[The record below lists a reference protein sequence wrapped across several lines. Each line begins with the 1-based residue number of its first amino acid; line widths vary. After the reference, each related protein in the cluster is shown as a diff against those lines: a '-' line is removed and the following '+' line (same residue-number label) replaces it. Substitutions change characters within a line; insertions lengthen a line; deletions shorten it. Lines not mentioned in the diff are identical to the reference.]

1 MAVTLRSV
9 LEVDEIQAFVER
21 GYVRLEGAIDG
32 DVVAACRALVDD
44 QLAVPA
50 GPPWPEPVVRGL
62 ALGSA
67 IEAAARS
74 QRLVDAVGALLD
86 GEDWEVRSNLGLFV
100 VRYPSE
106 TDPGDTGWHIDG
118 SFPGPSTDDLT
129 GWYVN
134 SRSRDRGLLL
144 LVLLTDV
151 GPDDAPTRILVG
163 SHRTMPALLEPF
175 GEEGAPALLAPLP
188 EPVGEIALATGHAGD
203 VYLCHPFLV
212 HAASWPHRGVG
223 PRIIA
228 QPPISIRGPLRLDIS
243 PDRLSPVAR
252 ALR

>member
-1 MAVTLRSV
+1 V
-9 LEVDEIQAFVER
+9 LEVDEVQAFVER
-21 GYVRLEGAIDG
+21 GYLRLEGAIDG
-32 DVVAACRALVDD
+32 DTTAVCRALVHD
-44 QLAVPA
+44 QLEVPA
-50 GPPWPEPVVRGL
+50 GPPWPGPVVRGL
-62 ALGSA
+62 ALGPA
-67 IEAAARS
+67 IEAAAS
-74 QRLVDAVGALLD
+74 SHPLVDAVGALLD
-86 GEDWEVRSNLGLFV
+86 GEDWEVRTNLGLFV
-100 VRYPSE
+100 VRFPSE

-118 SFPGPSTDDLT
+118 SFPGPSTDDLSS
-129 GWYVN
+129 WYVN

-175 GEEGAPALLAPLP
+175 GDEGLPGLFAPLP
-188 EPVGEIALATGHAGD
+188 EPEGEIALATGHAGD

-228 QPPISIRGPLRLDIS
+228 QPPIAIRGPLRLDVS
-243 PDRLSPVAR
+243 ADRLSPVAR